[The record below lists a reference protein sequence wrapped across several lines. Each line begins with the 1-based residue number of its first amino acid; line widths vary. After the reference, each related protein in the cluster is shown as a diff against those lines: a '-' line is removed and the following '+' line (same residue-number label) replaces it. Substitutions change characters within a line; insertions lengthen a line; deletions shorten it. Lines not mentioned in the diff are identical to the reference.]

1 MAPLHNA
8 VSRLPSCRD
17 VGTGGGG
24 GGGRGPL
31 DFGRSGKFHLY
42 LSELSFINQLYS
54 RMTSLYSSFIITK

>member
-24 GGGRGPL
+24 GEGWGLP
-31 DFGRSGKFHLY
+31 DFGRSGRFHLY
-42 LSELSFINQLYS
+42 LSELTFISNLYS
-54 RMTSLYSSFIITK
+54 RMTCLYSSYTK